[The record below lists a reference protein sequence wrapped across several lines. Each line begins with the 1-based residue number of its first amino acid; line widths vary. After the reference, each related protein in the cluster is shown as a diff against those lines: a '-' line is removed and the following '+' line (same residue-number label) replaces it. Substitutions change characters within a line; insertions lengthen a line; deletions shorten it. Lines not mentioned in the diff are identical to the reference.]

1 MNGVAA
7 AVLDAGKSTQPA
19 LTLLSVCELDKDNLP
34 PATKTN
40 ERVPTKG
47 SGFQSREQT
56 KKGPTDCVVRL
67 PPPVGA
73 WVKGQ
78 RSLVSQSIGSDEA
91 GYT

>member
-56 KKGPTDCVVRL
+56 KERANRLRRPIAPAGGCV
-67 PPPVGA
+67 
-73 WVKGQ
+73 GQ
-78 RSLVSQSIGSDEA
+78 GTTLIGQPE
-91 GYT
+91 YRQ